1 MTMVANTVNNN
12 VVVSEGTAVKVGQ
25 KSYTLES
32 LITHVVAQW
41 DTLSILDN
49 EKLDLYRSIGT
60 SLLAIRSLYLSDK
73 LFGKAVA
80 GTDLGQITMQARND
94 MMRIAADWNTIKKM
108 NTKGVLQGLGHAAIV
123 KRLRAELSKD
133 KAPTSAGNVSK
144 GHKVSDKGK
153 VQGKAATK
161 AEPKANVSK
170 QEQDPK
176 VFAAYVVSTIEA
188 KGWNRKDVLA
198 EIARIIQSGK

>member
-1 MTMVANTVNNN
+1 MAIAANTVNNN
-12 VVVSEGTAVKVGQ
+12 VVVSEGTAVKVGR

-32 LITHVVAQW
+32 LIGHVVAQW

-73 LFGKAVA
+73 LFGKAIA

-94 MMRIAADWNTIKKM
+94 MMRIASDWETIKKM

-123 KRLRAELSKD
+123 KRLRSELSKD
-133 KAPTSAGNVSK
+133 KAPTSAGNVY
-144 GHKVSDKGK
+144 KGK
-153 VQGKAATK
+153 VQVKAAAAAK
-161 AEPKANVSK
+161 SGSDVAVK

-176 VFAAYVVSTIEA
+176 VFAAYVVATIAA

-198 EIARIIQSGK
+198 EIAKLIQSGK

>member
-1 MTMVANTVNNN
+1 MAIAANTVNNN
-12 VVVSEGTAVKVGQ
+12 VVVSDGTAVKVGR

-32 LITHVVAQW
+32 LISHVVAQW
-41 DTLSILDN
+41 DTLSIMDN

-94 MMRIAADWNTIKKM
+94 MMRIAADWETIKKM

-144 GHKVSDKGK
+144 GKV
-153 VQGKAATK
+153 KATDAAK

-176 VFAAYVVSTIEA
+176 VFAAYVIATIEA
-188 KGWNRKDVLA
+188 KGWNRREVLE
-198 EIARIIQSGK
+198 EIAKLIQKGK

>member
-1 MTMVANTVNNN
+1 MAIAANTVNNN
-12 VVVSEGTAVKVGQ
+12 VVVSEGTAVKVGR

-32 LITHVVAQW
+32 LISHVVAQW
-41 DTLSILDN
+41 DTLSIMDN

-94 MMRIAADWNTIKKM
+94 MMRIAADWETIKKM

-144 GHKVSDKGK
+144 GKV
-153 VQGKAATK
+153 KATDAAK
-161 AEPKANVSK
+161 AEPKADVAVK
-170 QEQDPK
+170 QEQDTK
-176 VFAAYVVSTIEA
+176 VFAAYVIATIEA
-188 KGWNRKDVLA
+188 KGWNRREVLA
-198 EIARIIQSGK
+198 EIAKLIQSGK

>member
-1 MTMVANTVNNN
+1 MAIAANTVNNN

-32 LITHVVAQW
+32 LISHVVAQW

-94 MMRIAADWNTIKKM
+94 MMRIASDWETIKKM

-123 KRLRAELSKD
+123 KRLRSELSKD

-144 GHKVSDKGK
+144 GK
-153 VQGKAATK
+153 VQAKAAA
-161 AEPKANVSK
+161 AEPKADVAVK

-176 VFAAYVVSTIEA
+176 VFAAYVVATIAA

-198 EIARIIQSGK
+198 EIAKLIQSGK

>member
-25 KSYTLES
+25 KSYTLAS

-144 GHKVSDKGK
+144 GK
-153 VQGKAATK
+153 VQGKVAQGK

-198 EIARIIQSGK
+198 EIARLIQSGK

>member
-1 MTMVANTVNNN
+1 MAIAANTVNNN
-12 VVVSEGTAVKVGQ
+12 VVVSDGTAVKVGR

-32 LITHVVAQW
+32 LINHVVAQW
-41 DTLSILDN
+41 DTLSIMDN

-94 MMRIAADWNTIKKM
+94 MMRIAADWETIKKM

-123 KRLRAELSKD
+123 KRLRTELSKD

-144 GHKVSDKGK
+144 GKKGS
-153 VQGKAATK
+153 KASK
-161 AEPKANVSK
+161 EAEVIKNT
-170 QEQDPK
+170 
-176 VFAAYVVSTIEA
+176 VFETEVA
-188 KGWNRKDVLA
+188 KDEKELA
-198 EIARIIQSGK
+198 EQVFDQLEKLGFKRSEFAKELAKLYKK